1 MTILSDMLRFVAPR
15 ALPAWRRSA
24 RFAAPILLVLCA
36 AWAGTALADTSLQTW
51 LAARLARLTPDA
63 SWKEERAVFE
73 ALLATGQKGF
83 EPYLIARALHRGDRG
98 RYGEGPVAPELDE
111 AALLAT
117 LRDMPS
123 YRHLQARIRA
133 HPGRAKVEVVVPGT
147 VQPRVIAEEAAPET
161 SNALLEAIRSAPV
174 VTGPTKRR
182 EVDVVAELP
191 ALVHLL
197 GEDLVKA
204 RVLVQ
209 TYRDRTDV
217 FAPIF
222 AKRKADPTFPAH
234 LERLVGGSLTM
245 LLREPAG
252 ALVRDLVADLDR
264 DGFPLLRLRLL
275 STDHPAAFDDIVL
288 SHLRTQLRTQRPGE
302 WRFEPGDGELLI
314 HAEAG
319 HLAFTWRIPLRD
331 LVLGDET
338 NAAPIVPAPD
348 SPAEVVRRCVGKVCL
363 P

>member
-1 MTILSDMLRFVAPR
+1 MFQDIDPTVRQSEPPARRGARLMGAVLLALSVLLPVAAR
-15 ALPAWRRSA
+15 AD
-24 RFAAPILLVLCA
+24 AP
-36 AWAGTALADTSLQTW
+36 LQPW

-63 SWKEERAVFE
+63 SWKEERSVFE
-73 ALLATGQKGF
+73 ALLATGQRGV
-83 EPYLIARALHRGDRG
+83 EPYLIARALHRGDRS
-98 RYGEGPVAPELDE
+98 RYGDDPVAPELDE

-123 YRHLQARIRA
+123 YRQLQTRIRA
-133 HPGRAKVEVVVPGT
+133 HPGKSKVEVVVPGT
-147 VQPRVIAEEAAPET
+147 VQPRVITDEAAPET

-191 ALVHLL
+191 ALVRLL
-197 GEDLVKA
+197 GDDLVKA

-209 TYRDRTDV
+209 VYRERTDV

-222 AKRKADPTFPAH
+222 AKRKADPEFPAR
-234 LERLVGGSLTM
+234 LERLVGESLTM

-252 ALVRDLVADLDR
+252 ALVRDLLADLDR
-264 DGFPLLRLRLL
+264 DGFPILRLRLL
-275 STDHPAAFDDIVL
+275 STDHPAAYNDIVL
-288 SHLRTQLRTQRPGE
+288 SHLRTYLRAQRPGE
-302 WRFEPGDGELLI
+302 WRFEPGDGEVLAR
-314 HAEAG
+314 AEAG
-319 HLAFTWRIPLRD
+319 HLGFVWRISLRD
-331 LVLGDET
+331 FLLGDDI
-338 NAAPIVPAPD
+338 NPAPILSPPD

>member
-1 MTILSDMLRFVAPR
+1 MTIVAGMNRVLSPGSL
-15 ALPAWRRSA
+15 WHRRWSA
-24 RFAAPILLVLCA
+24 RRAAPVVLLLCA
-36 AWAGTALADTSLQTW
+36 TWAGAAVADTPLQTW

-63 SWKEERAVFE
+63 SWKQERAVFE

-98 RYGEGPVAPELDE
+98 RYEGPVAPELDE

-133 HPGRAKVEVVVPGT
+133 HPGRAKVEVVVPGA
-147 VQPRVIAEEAAPET
+147 VQPRVIADEAAPET

-191 ALVHLL
+191 SLVHLL
-197 GEDLVKA
+197 GDDLVKA

-209 TYRDRTDV
+209 VYRERTDV

-222 AKRKADPTFPAH
+222 AKRKTDPAFRAR
-234 LERLVGGSLTM
+234 LERLVGESLTT
-245 LLREPAG
+245 LLREPVG

-264 DGFPLLRLRLL
+264 DGFPLLRLRLM

-288 SHLRTQLRTQRPGE
+288 SHLRTHLRAQRPGE
-302 WRFEPGDGELLI
+302 WRFESGDGELLI
-314 HAEAG
+314 RAEAG

-331 LVLGDET
+331 LVLVDEV
-338 NAAPIVPAPD
+338 NPAPVVPPPD

>member
-1 MTILSDMLRFVAPR
+1 MFQEVEATTHRADPVARRCERLVGSILI
-15 ALPAWRRSA
+15 ALSVLSP
-24 RFAAPILLVLCA
+24 FAAQ
-36 AWAGTALADTSLQTW
+36 ADVPLQPW
-51 LAARLARLTPDA
+51 LAARLARLAPDA
-63 SWKEERAVFE
+63 SWKEERSVFE
-73 ALLATGQKGF
+73 ALLAAGQRGV
-83 EPYLIARALHRGDRG
+83 EPYLIARALHRGDRS
-98 RYGEGPVAPELDE
+98 RYGDDPVAPELDE

-123 YRHLQARIRA
+123 YRQLQARIRA
-133 HPGRAKVEVVVPGT
+133 HPGRAKVEVVVPGS
-147 VQPRVIAEEAAPET
+147 VQPRVITDEAAPET

-191 ALVHLL
+191 ALVRLL
-197 GEDLVKA
+197 GDDLVKA

-209 TYRDRTDV
+209 VYRERTDV

-222 AKRKADPTFPAH
+222 AKRKADPEFPAR
-234 LERLVGGSLTM
+234 LERLVGESLTM

-252 ALVRDLVADLDR
+252 ALVRGVLADLDR
-264 DGFPLLRLRLL
+264 NGFPLLRLRLL
-275 STDHPAAFDDIVL
+275 STDHPAAFNDIVL
-288 SHLRTQLRTQRPGE
+288 AHLRAHLSAQRPGE
-302 WRFEPGDGELLI
+302 WGFEPGDGEVLA

-319 HLAFTWRIPLRD
+319 HLAFVWRISLRD
-331 LVLGDET
+331 FLLGDEV
-338 NAAPIVPAPD
+338 NPAPILSPPD

>member
-1 MTILSDMLRFVAPR
+1 MPRVAPPR
-15 ALPAWRRSA
+15 VHPASPTARRCA
-24 RFAAPILLVLCA
+24 WLAAVL
-36 AWAGTALADTSLQTW
+36 ALAVLWSWAARAEVPLQPW
-51 LAARLARLTPDA
+51 LAARLARLTPDPG
-63 SWKEERAVFE
+63 WKAERSVFE
-73 ALLATGQKGF
+73 ALLATGQKGV
-83 EPYLIARALHRGDRG
+83 EPYLLARALHRGDRS
-98 RYGEGPVAPELDE
+98 RYGDDPVAPELDE

-123 YRHLQARIRA
+123 YRQLQARIRA

-147 VQPRVIAEEAAPET
+147 VQPRVIPDEAAPET
-161 SNALLEAIRSAPV
+161 ANALMEAIRSAPV

-197 GEDLVKA
+197 GDDLVKA

-209 TYRDRTDV
+209 VYRERTDV

-222 AKRKADPTFPAH
+222 AKRKADPAFRGR
-234 LERLVGGSLTM
+234 LERLVGESLTM

-252 ALVRDLVADLDR
+252 ALVRDVLADLDR

-288 SHLRTQLRTQRPGE
+288 SHLRKAIRAQRQGE
-302 WRFEPGDGELLI
+302 WRFEPGDGELLVRT
-314 HAEAG
+314 EAA
-319 HLAFTWRIPLRD
+319 HLGFVWRISLRD
-331 LVLGDET
+331 LLLGDDA
-338 NAAPIVPAPD
+338 NPAPILMPPD
-348 SPAEVVRRCVGKVCL
+348 SPAEVVRPCVGPVCL

>member
-1 MTILSDMLRFVAPR
+1 MNRVFSPDNLRPR
-15 ALPAWRRSA
+15 RWSTRL
-24 RFAAPILLVLCA
+24 AAPVLLLLCT
-36 AWAGTALADTSLQTW
+36 AWAGSAAADTSLQTW

-73 ALLATGQKGF
+73 ALLATGQKAF

-98 RYGEGPVAPELDE
+98 RYADGPVAPELDE

-147 VQPRVIAEEAAPET
+147 VQPRVIADEAAPET

-197 GEDLVKA
+197 GDDLVKA

-209 TYRDRTDV
+209 VYRERAEV

-222 AKRKADPTFPAH
+222 ARRKADPTFPAS
-234 LERLVGGSLTM
+234 LERVVGESLTM

-288 SHLRTQLRTQRPGE
+288 SHVRTQLRAQRSGE
-302 WRFEPGDGELLI
+302 WRFEPGDGELL
-314 HAEAG
+314 ARTEAG

-331 LVLGDET
+331 LVLGDEIRQ
-338 NAAPIVPAPD
+338 APVLPPPD

>member
-1 MTILSDMLRFVAPR
+1 MARLL
-15 ALPAWRRSA
+15 RRSA
-24 RFAAPILLVLCA
+24 AIVALVPGARVRVARLAVRVALLLCA
-36 AWAGTALADTSLQTW
+36 AWAGAAGAETSLQPW

-63 SWKEERAVFE
+63 GWKEERGVFE
-73 ALLATGQKGF
+73 ALLATGQKSF
-83 EPYLIARALHRGDRG
+83 EPYLVARALHRGDPG
-98 RYGEGPVAPELDE
+98 RYAGGPMAPELDA

-117 LRDMPS
+117 LRDMPA

-147 VQPRVIAEEAAPET
+147 VQPRVIADEAAPES
-161 SNALLEAIRSAPV
+161 SNALMEAIRSAPL

-197 GEDLVKA
+197 GDDLVKA

-209 TYRDRTDV
+209 VYRERTDV

-222 AKRKADPTFPAH
+222 AKRKADPAFAAN
-234 LERLVGGSLTM
+234 LERLVGESLTA

-252 ALVRDLVADLDR
+252 ALVRDLLADLDR
-264 DGFPLLRLRLL
+264 DGFPLPRLRLL
-275 STDHPAAFDDIVL
+275 SSDHPAAFDDIVL
-288 SHLRTQLRTQRPGE
+288 SHLRVQLRAQRSGE
-302 WRFEPGDGELLI
+302 WRFEPGDGELLVRT
-314 HAEAG
+314 EAG
-319 HLAFTWRIPLRD
+319 HLAFAWRISLRD
-331 LVLGDET
+331 FLLGDEV
-338 NAAPIVPAPD
+338 NPAPILSPPD
-348 SPAEVVRRCVGKVCL
+348 SPAEIVRRCVGKVCL